1 MSPGRDPA
9 ETGADLFPVSL
20 GILLTRC
27 PLLEEVPLDVDER
40 IQPLDIAGQL
50 RDLSGELDVV
60 DHVKAA
66 NAEARVS
73 LLWAP

>member
-1 MSPGRDPA
+1 M
-9 ETGADLFPVSL
+9 SL

-27 PLLEEVPLDVDER
+27 PLLEEVPLDIEER

-60 DHVKAA
+60 DHLKVA
-66 NAEARVS
+66 NEMAVDS
-73 LLWAP
+73 LLWAA